1 MARLTGLQKDV
12 LGLYRQCL
20 RAVRT
25 KPAVSI
31 DVQRAVDIIFKSE
44 IFSFVLQENREHCRQ
59 LAR

>member
-31 DVQRAVDIIFKSE
+31 DVQRAVDIIF
-44 IFSFVLQENREHCRQ
+44 
-59 LAR
+59 